1 MLQFVLYFIEK
12 VFIYKLFVVL
22 YTGELR
28 EWGIRGKIPR
38 AWDFQRGGGGGGGGG
53 VASETEAG

>member
-38 AWDFQRGGGGGGGGG
+38 AWDFQRGGGVGG
-53 VASETEAG
+53 S

>member
-28 EWGIRGKIPR
+28 EWGIRGEYPGPGTFK
-38 AWDFQRGGGGGGGGG
+38 GGGGG
-53 VASETEAG
+53 VAGETEAG